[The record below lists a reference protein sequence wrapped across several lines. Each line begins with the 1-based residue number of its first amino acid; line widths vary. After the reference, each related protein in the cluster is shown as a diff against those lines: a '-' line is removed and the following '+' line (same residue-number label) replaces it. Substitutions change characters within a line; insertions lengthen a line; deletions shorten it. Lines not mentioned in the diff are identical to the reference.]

1 MSQLSER
8 QARQAPV
15 QAADPSH
22 RYARYAWAL
31 IAVGA
36 ILRTTSFFY
45 SANAG
50 GDAWVR
56 LFLAAVWLKHPFFK
70 VAYGAYPP
78 GHFWLIGLLSLV
90 FHNIVFA
97 GRFLSLVLGIG
108 SLVAVWSLA
117 RNVYGETSG
126 LAALAILVFY
136 SMHIGYSTTSSAEI
150 SYLFFLLV
158 ALALFFGYFRNDSRP
173 RLQLALAGLSLSVA
187 ESVRLEAW
195 AIFFGLGIILAI
207 LEYQD
212 QSSRTAG
219 FTRWL
224 KPILTFGLT
233 AGGWPIFSMAYSA
246 ILFHDPLRVLSEHTT
261 LVTRWFKTHPVPL
274 VYRLALGPGAL
285 LISLS
290 PLAVLAAWYGLL
302 KSWSSRLGAS
312 FAALT
317 LFFAALQTY
326 EIATERLLAMA
337 RYTMTLGAMLAVI
350 GGFGGECLCARF
362 FPGRLRLAY
371 ALLVAL
377 LVANLGVVFFLSEHP
392 NRFSS
397 KIASVSPRLR
407 YAPHIV
413 GVADYLRTH
422 MGARDAVVIDNYNE
436 ESNVIGQASALPL
449 DPGKRAFL
457 ANTRY
462 DETVDRY
469 ITRERPRFVV
479 YSDRGTLRRWL
490 KLPPECRNV
499 RIDGMDYQCTFA
511 NPIYRIY
518 QLAEPGKN

>member
-1 MSQLSER
+1 M
-8 QARQAPV
+8 
-15 QAADPSH
+15 QAADLSH
-22 RYARYAWAL
+22 RYSAYAWAL

-56 LFLAAVWLKHPFFK
+56 LVLTAVWLKHPVFK
-70 VAYGAYPP
+70 VGYGAYPP
-78 GHFWLIGLLSLV
+78 GHFWLIGLLSVV

-108 SLVAVWSLA
+108 SLFAVWRLA
-117 RNVYGETSG
+117 RNVYGEASG
-126 LAALAILVFY
+126 LAALAIFVFY
-136 SMHIGYSTTSSAEI
+136 SMHIGYSTTSSAEV

-158 ALALFFGYFRNDSRP
+158 ALALFFGYFRDDSRS
-173 RLQLALAGLSLSVA
+173 LFQLALAGLSLSVA
-187 ESVRLEAW
+187 ETIRLEAW

-207 LEYQD
+207 LAYQD
-212 QSSRTAG
+212 QASQPAG
-219 FTRWL
+219 FARWL

-233 AGGWPIFSMAYSA
+233 AGAWPIFSMAYSA
-246 ILFHDPLRVLSEHTT
+246 IVFHDPMRVLSQHNT
-261 LVTRWFKTHPVPL
+261 LVTGWFKTHPVPL
-274 VYRLALGPGAL
+274 VYQLALGPGAL

-290 PLAVLAAWYGLL
+290 PLAVLAALYGLL
-302 KSWSSRLGAS
+302 KSWPSRLAAS
-312 FAALT
+312 FAGLT
-317 LFFAALQTY
+317 LFFAAIQNY
-326 EIATERLLAMA
+326 EIATGKLLAMA

-350 GGFGGECLCARF
+350 GGFGCECLCARF
-362 FPGRLRLAY
+362 FPGRIRLAY
-371 ALLVAL
+371 TLLVAF

-413 GVADYLRTH
+413 GVAHYLRTH
-422 MGARDAVVIDNYNE
+422 MGAQDAVVIDNYNE
-436 ESNVIGQASALPL
+436 ESNVVGQASALPL

-457 ANTRY
+457 ANTSY
-462 DETVDRY
+462 DETVDQY

-479 YSDRGTLRRWL
+479 YSDQGTLRRWL
-490 KLPPECRNV
+490 NLPPECGNA
-499 RIDGMDYQCTFA
+499 RIEGMDYQCTFA
-511 NPIYRIY
+511 NPVYRIY